1 MFMYLFRQLMHCL
14 KKNMNF
20 TSDEEINI
28 PFIRLTS
35 HNDVFKCIG
44 FRQTF
49 CNNHGIYFFTFKTS
63 CYFLYKLGGPYA
75 MKIYGVYLLTKYVL
89 LKSLVNCQVI

>member
-44 FRQTF
+44 LRQTF
-49 CNNHGIYFFTFKTS
+49 CNNQGIYFLRLKLPVISCTS
-63 CYFLYKLGGPYA
+63 WEVH
-75 MKIYGVYLLTKYVL
+75 M
-89 LKSLVNCQVI
+89 Q

>member
-44 FRQTF
+44 LRQTF
-49 CNNHGIYFFTFKTS
+49 CNNRGRYFVRLKLPVISCTSWEVHMQWKYMGFT
-63 CYFLYKLGGPYA
+63 P
-75 MKIYGVYLLTKYVL
+75 
-89 LKSLVNCQVI
+89 

>member
-1 MFMYLFRQLMHCL
+1 
-14 KKNMNF
+14 MNF

-49 CNNHGIYFFTFKTS
+49 CNNQGIYFLRLKLPVIS
-63 CYFLYKLGGPYA
+63 YKVGRSICNENIWGLPPNEICA
-75 MKIYGVYLLTKYVL
+75 T
-89 LKSLVNCQVI
+89 

>member
-1 MFMYLFRQLMHCL
+1 
-14 KKNMNF
+14 MNF

-44 FRQTF
+44 LRQTF
-49 CNNHGIYFFTFKTS
+49 CNNQGIYFLRLKLPVIS
-63 CYFLYKLGGPYA
+63 YKVGRS
-75 MKIYGVYLLTKYVL
+75 ICNENIWVL
-89 LKSLVNCQVI
+89 PPNEICAT